1 MSLLRLTP
9 IAAGLNIYMLEQ
21 VEHHLAG
28 RLALP
33 FSTPGRFSFDAGT
46 GIELVSGLDQGGAAP
61 ESV

>member
-1 MSLLRLTP
+1 
-9 IAAGLNIYMLEQ
+9 MLEQ